1 MSASHATPV
10 LSAPRR
16 AQCPNCLRPQSA
28 CICALAQPLQAATQ
42 VLILQHPLELQEAK
56 GTARLLQLC
65 LPGSQL
71 VVGEAFDPGQLQQWL
86 HGPWPGAEA
95 PQQTLLLYP
104 QTPDQPAALTALAGS
119 DAPVGVRRLVL
130 IDGTWRKS
138 RKMLYANPLLAQL
151 PRLALTDT
159 GPAGYRIRKAP
170 RAGQLSTLEAAAL
183 ALQQLEAWPDGAPPL
198 QALQQSFDGLIAQ
211 YERLRAAH

>member
-1 MSASHATPV
+1 VS
-10 LSAPRR
+10 SAPRR
-16 AQCPNCLRPQSA
+16 AQCPRCLRPQTA

-42 VLILQHPLELQEAK
+42 VLVLQHPLELQEAK
-56 GTARLLQLC
+56 GTARLLHLC
-65 LPGSQL
+65 LPGSRL
-71 VVGEAFDPGQLQQWL
+71 EVGEAFDPAQLEQWL
-86 HGPWPGAEA
+86 YGAWPGAEA

-104 QTPDQPAALTALAGS
+104 QTPDQPAALAALTDR
-119 DAPVGVRRLVL
+119 DAPAPVRRLVL

-138 RKMLYANPLLAQL
+138 RKMLYANPLLARL

-159 GPAGYRIRKAP
+159 APAGYRIRKAP

-211 YERLRAAH
+211 YERLRSAH

>member
-1 MSASHATPV
+1 MS
-10 LSAPRR
+10 SAPRR
-16 AQCPNCLRPQSA
+16 AQCPRCLRPQTA

-42 VLILQHPLELQEAK
+42 VLVLQHPLELQEAK
-56 GTARLLQLC
+56 GTARLLHLC
-65 LPGSQL
+65 LPGSRL
-71 VVGEAFDPGQLQQWL
+71 EVGEAFAPQQLQQWL
-86 HGPWPGAEA
+86 YGAWPGAEA
-95 PQQTLLLYP
+95 PQQTMLLYP
-104 QTPDQPAALTALAGS
+104 QTPDQPAALTVLTDG
-119 DAPVGVRRLVL
+119 DAPAPVRRLVL

-183 ALQQLEAWPDGAPPL
+183 ALQALEAWPDGAPPL

-211 YERLRAAH
+211 YERLRSAH

>member
-1 MSASHATPV
+1 MS
-10 LSAPRR
+10 SAPRR
-16 AQCPNCLRPQSA
+16 LQCPRCYRPQSA

-56 GTARLLQLC
+56 GTARLLHLC
-65 LPGSQL
+65 LPGSRL
-71 VVGEAFDPGQLQQWL
+71 EVGEAFEPQLLQQWL
-86 HGPWPGAEA
+86 YGAWPGAEA
-95 PQQTLLLYP
+95 PQHTMLLYP
-104 QTPDQPAALTALAGS
+104 QTPDQPVALTALTDD
-119 DAPVGVRRLVL
+119 DAPAPVRRLVL

-170 RAGQLSTLEAAAL
+170 RTGQLSTLEAAAL
-183 ALQQLEAWPDGAPPL
+183 ALQALEAWPDGAPPL
-198 QALQQSFDGLIAQ
+198 QALQQSFDSLIAQ
-211 YERLRAAH
+211 YERLRSAH

>member
-1 MSASHATPV
+1 MS
-10 LSAPRR
+10 SAPRR
-16 AQCPNCLRPQSA
+16 AQCPNCLRPLSA

-56 GTARLLQLC
+56 GTARLLHLC

-86 HGPWPGAEA
+86 HGPWPGAQA

-104 QTPDQPAALTALAGS
+104 QTPDQPAALSPATGS
-119 DAPVGVRRLVL
+119 DAPAGVCRLVL

-138 RKMLYANPLLAQL
+138 RKMLYANPLLGEL

-183 ALQQLEAWPDGAPPL
+183 ALQQLEAWPGGAPPL

-211 YERLRAAH
+211 YERLRTAH

>member
-1 MSASHATPV
+1 MS
-10 LSAPRR
+10 SAPRR
-16 AQCPNCLRPQSA
+16 LQCPRCHRPQSA

-56 GTARLLQLC
+56 GTARLLHLC
-65 LPGSQL
+65 LPGSRL
-71 VVGEAFDPGQLQQWL
+71 EVGEAFAPQQLQQWL
-86 HGPWPGAEA
+86 YGAWPGAEA
-95 PQQTLLLYP
+95 PQQTILLYP
-104 QTPDQPAALTALAGS
+104 QTPDQPAALAALTDG
-119 DAPVGVRRLVL
+119 DAPAPVRRLVL

-138 RKMLYANPLLAQL
+138 RKMLYANPLLVQL

-183 ALQQLEAWPDGAPPL
+183 ALQALEAWPDGAPPL

>member
-1 MSASHATPV
+1 MS
-10 LSAPRR
+10 SAPRR
-16 AQCPNCLRPQSA
+16 LQCPRCLRPQSA

-56 GTARLLQLC
+56 GTARLLHLC
-65 LPGSQL
+65 LPGSRL
-71 VVGEAFDPGQLQQWL
+71 EVGEAFDPAQLQQWL
-86 HGPWPGAEA
+86 YGAWPGAGA
-95 PQQTLLLYP
+95 PQHTLLLYP
-104 QTPDQPAALTALAGS
+104 QTPEQPAALMALTGR
-119 DAPVGVRRLVL
+119 DAPAPVQRLVL

-138 RKMLYANPLLAQL
+138 RKMLYANPLLARL

-211 YERLRAAH
+211 YERLRAAHS